1 MSRPN
6 IDFLDDSFRPASG
19 GRGKKDRGGKIVAG
33 ALLAAAAKG
42 SHRPSDGKGSVGK
55 GGARVGA
62 RDKLARVTKK
72 TPEVMVKVSGRQKG
86 GTHTAAHLE
95 YIARHGKLE
104 VETNDGQ
111 TIKNVAELRE
121 LAREWTDDELASTK
135 RREPLTSVSMV
146 MSMPPG
152 TDPEKL
158 QQAVRA
164 FARVELE
171 PFKYAMAL
179 HTDEAHPH
187 VHLTVAAR
195 GEGGVR
201 FHPTKPDLA
210 LWRESFARELRARGI
225 EAEATPRRARGIV
238 QKPEQIAVR
247 KIRERSATGG
257 EPPQVMRDS
266 QATARSMA
274 KESPAKPRPWE
285 VQAFVKQAAI
295 RESYT
300 NAAALLDGSDNQ
312 ADRDLA
318 RQTRAFVAA
327 MPSPVTRDRAQAQLI
342 AQASR
347 SEKPK
352 ARDDQEQVQPTQAP
366 SRPQEPTRTRA
377 ADQGA
382 TGPKANRKR
391 PSEPE
396 RER

>member
-6 IDFLDDSFRPASG
+6 IDFLEDSFRSASG
-19 GRGKKDRGGKIVAG
+19 GRGKKDRGGKIVAS
-33 ALLAAAAKG
+33 ALLAATAKG
-42 SHRPSDGKGSVGK
+42 SSRPSGSKGSVGN
-55 GGARVGA
+55 GGARVAA
-62 RDKLARVTKK
+62 RDKLARITKR

-86 GTHTAAHLE
+86 GAHTAAHLE

-104 VETNDGQ
+104 VETSDGQ
-111 TIKNVAELRE
+111 TIKNVADLRE
-121 LAREWTDDELASTK
+121 LASDWTDDEHAHTK

-146 MSMPPG
+146 LSMPPG

-164 FARVELE
+164 FARVELA
-171 PFKYAMAL
+171 PFQYAMAL

-195 GEGGVR
+195 GEDGVR

-238 QKPEQIAVR
+238 QKPEKIAVR
-247 KIRERSATGG
+247 KLRERSATGG
-257 EPPQVMRDS
+257 EPSQVMRDS
-266 QATARSMA
+266 QATARGMA
-274 KESPAKPRPWE
+274 KENPAKPQAWE
-285 VQAFVKQAAI
+285 VQAFVKQATI

-300 NAAALLDGSDNQ
+300 KAAALLDGSDSQ

-318 RQTRAFVAA
+318 RQTRAFVAT
-327 MPSPVTRDRAQAQLI
+327 MPAPVTRDRAQAQLV
-342 AQASR
+342 AQATR
-347 SEKPK
+347 NQMTTTREE
-352 ARDDQEQVQPTQAP
+352 EQVQPIAQAP
-366 SRPQEPTRTRA
+366 NRLQEPDRTHK
-377 ADQGA
+377 DDPGA
-382 TGPKANRKR
+382 TGPKIERKR
-391 PSEPE
+391 PSVPE

>member
-6 IDFLDDSFRPASG
+6 IDFLDDSFRPAAG
-19 GRGKKDRGGKIVAG
+19 GRGKKDRGGQIVAG
-33 ALLAAAAKG
+33 ALLAAASRTG
-42 SHRPSDGKGSVGK
+42 RPSDGKGNIGK
-55 GGARVGA
+55 AGGSPSARA
-62 RDKLARVTKK
+62 KLARVTKR

-104 VETNDGQ
+104 VETSVGQ
-111 TIKNVAELRE
+111 PIKNVAELRE
-121 LAREWTDDELASTK
+121 LAREWTDDELAQTK

-146 MSMPPG
+146 LSMPPG

-164 FARVELE
+164 FARVELA
-171 PFKYAMAL
+171 PFQYAMAL

-187 VHLTVAAR
+187 VHVTVAAR
-195 GEGGVR
+195 GEDGVR
-201 FHPTKPDLA
+201 FHPTKPDLT

-247 KIRERSATGG
+247 KIRERSGAGG
-257 EPPQVMRDS
+257 ELPQVMRDS

-274 KESPAKPRPWE
+274 KENPPKPRPWE
-285 VQAFVKQAAI
+285 VKAFAKQATI

-300 NAAALLDGSDNQ
+300 KAAELLDGSDSQ
-312 ADRDLA
+312 ADRELA
-318 RQTRAFVAA
+318 LRTRAFVAA
-327 MPSPVTRDRAQAQLI
+327 MPPPATRDREQARQIVQATRTQQPDRAEEKVQPI
-342 AQASR
+342 AQ
-347 SEKPK
+347 
-352 ARDDQEQVQPTQAP
+352 TP
-366 SRPQEPTRTRA
+366 SRVQEPTRTRE
-377 ADQGA
+377 ADRGA
-382 TGPKANRKR
+382 TRPKTERKR
-391 PSEPE
+391 PGEPE

>member
-1 MSRPN
+1 MSRPKVD
-6 IDFLDDSFRPASG
+6 ILDESFRPATG
-19 GRGKKDRGGKIVAG
+19 KRGKHDRGGKMVAG

-42 SHRPSDGKGSVGK
+42 SSRPSGGKGSVGK
-55 GGARVGA
+55 GGASVAA
-62 RDKLARVTKK
+62 RDKLARVTKR
-72 TPEVMVKVSGRQKG
+72 TPEVMVKVTGRQKG
-86 GTHTAAHLE
+86 GSHTAAHLE
-95 YIARHGKLE
+95 YIGRHGKLE
-104 VETNDGQ
+104 VETSDGQ
-111 TIKNVAELRE
+111 TIKNVADLRE
-121 LAREWTDDELASTK
+121 LASDWTDDEHAHTK

-146 MSMPPG
+146 LSMPPG
-152 TDPEKL
+152 TDPEKVY
-158 QQAVRA
+158 QAARA
-164 FARVELE
+164 FARVDLE
-171 PFKYAMAL
+171 PFQYAMAL

-187 VHLTVAAR
+187 VHVTVAAR
-195 GEGGVR
+195 GERGVR
-201 FHPTKPDLA
+201 FDPRKDDLA
-210 LWRESFARELRARGI
+210 QWRESFARELRARGI

-247 KIRERSATGG
+247 KIRERNATGG

-300 NAAALLDGSDNQ
+300 KAAALLDGSDSQ

-352 ARDDQEQVQPTQAP
+352 ARDDQEQAQPTQTP

-382 TGPKANRKR
+382 TGPKVSRKR